1 MCGKSKNYYAQKLNS
16 QKLYQVYDTKIQRVK
31 QYLDKEID
39 FVRKRLYGAEKVLE
53 TGAGYGRI
61 LKEISSCA
69 KFFLGIDISEESVY
83 FGREYL
89 KGFPNIRL
97 ETMDAHELNFEGEFD
112 AVLCLQNGLSALK
125 GDAINL
131 VKRCVKALKNGGI
144 AYFSTYSSKF
154 WDYRLAWFEEQAGKG
169 LLGEIDKSRTGD
181 GVIVCQDGFRAI
193 TFTEE
198 EFVKIGEES
207 SHKYEIME
215 IDESSLFLIITK

>member
-69 KFFLGIDISEESVY
+69 KFFLGIDISEESVN

-144 AYFSTYSSKF
+144 AYFSTYS
-154 WDYRLAWFEEQAGKG
+154 
-169 LLGEIDKSRTGD
+169 
-181 GVIVCQDGFRAI
+181 
-193 TFTEE
+193 
-198 EFVKIGEES
+198 
-207 SHKYEIME
+207 
-215 IDESSLFLIITK
+215 